1 MSKRASIVF
10 SFWKTSIDMV
20 DAMLDRKGIPH
31 LRVDGSVP
39 FGQRKFVLKQFQ
51 ESDQGMVLLMTFG
64 VGAVG

>member
-1 MSKRASIVF
+1 MTDRISIVF
-10 SFWKTSIDMV
+10 SFWKKSLDLV

-39 FGQRKFVLKQFQ
+39 FGHRKLVLKLFQ
-51 ESDQGMVLLMTFG
+51 ESHQGLVLLMTFG